1 MNLTSYLQ
9 IFLVYLLLV
18 FLVNMPN
25 ISTNDHDFLTVILS
39 IASFIFAILLGFAIT
54 NRQDRFAK
62 IRHSLRDY
70 DATILSIYHSSAVFG
85 KRAQNKIRKMF
96 DAYLVSQ
103 IDYTLVDFYKS
114 AHLLSPIYSFIL
126 SLKPKT
132 ESQKIILDNLLE
144 DVREAL
150 HSQKH
155 IIYLLGS
162 KLLTLEWVSI
172 ILLYSI
178 IIELI
183 LTLNDHSTLS
193 ILITPIIGATLFIPI
208 VILKNLNNLHWHNQ
222 NWDWKSLTNLFQEL
236 NLPPYYPYKPSSVTG
251 MDKYLKNANIK
262 SYRVATYP
270 SKYPKIDDKTVEIIE
285 LK

>member
-1 MNLTSYLQ
+1 MNFTSYLQ
-9 IFLVYLLLV
+9 IFLVYLFLV
-18 FLVNMPN
+18 FLVNIPN
-25 ISTNDHDFLTVILS
+25 IPTTDHDFLTVILS

-70 DATILSIYHSSAVFG
+70 DATILNIYHSSAAFG
-85 KRAQNKIRKMF
+85 KQTQNKLRKMF
-96 DAYLVSQ
+96 DTYLISQ
-103 IDYTLVDFYKS
+103 IDYALVDFYKS
-114 AHLLSPIYSFIL
+114 AHLLLPIHSFVL

-132 ESQKIILDNLLE
+132 ESQKIILDKLL
-144 DVREAL
+144 DDIRESL

-172 ILLYSI
+172 LLLYSI

-183 LTLNDHSTLS
+183 LALNDHSTLS
-193 ILITPIIGATLFIPI
+193 ILIIPIIGTTLFIPI
-208 VILKNLNNLHWHNQ
+208 LILAKLNNLHWHNQ

-236 NLPPYYPYKPSSVTG
+236 NLPPYYPYEPSSVAG
-251 MDKYLKNANIK
+251 MDEYLESANVK
-262 SYRVATYP
+262 SYRVATYY
-270 SKYPKIDDKTVEIIE
+270 SKYPKIDDKTVE
-285 LK
+285 KFKV